1 MPNGARLCNLGMAAA
16 LGHAVPPLVA
26 LRRVVH
32 EAPAGIMSR
41 ALPNRYRT
49 DAPNDDRNHRIKT
62 AQPMTPPATSPT
74 SPHTPLGTDYIL
86 NALVEEGL
94 GHLFMV
100 PGGLVDPFLPALA
113 RHTKLKPVV
122 AAHEGGAVYMAD
134 GYARASGSFGAA
146 LGIGGPGSGN
156 MATATA
162 AAKTDSSPVLVMTG
176 EVPVE
181 MEGRGAFQDA
191 SQATLDDTAV
201 MAPLTRLSKKVAG
214 AENLNHWFR
223 HALTAMWAH
232 PRGPVHLSLAHGALT
247 GECTADYIKVFGFF
261 VGAEPLSTAA
271 ADAALGLL
279 ADGAREKSRVAILA
293 GAGVEHDATAA
304 RLRMLAE
311 RWSIPVATT
320 LRAKG
325 VFPEDHE
332 LSLGV
337 FGYAGTRHATNA
349 ILGDELDC
357 LIVLGSGLN
366 ERDTMHWTL
375 RERSKVLMI
384 HVNID
389 MDELTANGDLGH
401 VVPGSCH
408 AFLDLMDQR
417 AGLIGPALQDGQAR
431 RRQWIATIKAGPRLY
446 DLENLSRT
454 TAPIHPATA
463 IAALRKALPRSGIV
477 LVDSGAHRAFAGH
490 YWTAYEPRTY
500 ISATNL
506 GPMGWAIPAAVG
518 VQCARPDRRVAVI
531 TGDGCM
537 QMHGLEVQTA
547 ARYRLPIVYLV
558 INNGALGNVWLRAR
572 QYGALPTELTSI
584 PDHDWAG
591 FARSL
596 GAQGFTVREPA
607 ELADTLEKAF
617 AAGTTAL
624 IDVKADKNCPT
635 PVYDFNAGARAW
647 SYHE

>member
-1 MPNGARLCNLGMAAA
+1 M
-16 LGHAVPPLVA
+16 
-26 LRRVVH
+26 
-32 EAPAGIMSR
+32 
-41 ALPNRYRT
+41 
-49 DAPNDDRNHRIKT
+49 
-62 AQPMTPPATSPT
+62 
-74 SPHTPLGTDYIL
+74 PLGTDYL
-86 NALVEEGL
+86 LAALADEGL
-94 GHLFMV
+94 SHLFMV

-113 RHTKLKPVV
+113 RQTRLKPII

-134 GYARASGSFGAA
+134 GYARACGGFGAA
-146 LGIGGPGSGN
+146 LGIGGPGACN
-156 MATATA
+156 MATAVA
-162 AAKTDSSPVLVMTG
+162 AAKTDGSPVLVMTG
-176 EVPVE
+176 EVPLD
-181 MEGRGAFQDA
+181 MEGRGEFQDA

-201 MAPLTRLSKKVAG
+201 MAPLARMSKTVAS
-214 AENLNHWFR
+214 AKNLNHWFR
-223 HALTAMWAH
+223 HALTTMWAQ
-232 PRGPVHLSLAHGALT
+232 PRGPAHLSLTHDALV
-247 GECTADYIKVFGFF
+247 GECTVDYVKVEPFF
-261 VGAEPLSTAA
+261 VDARPLSMAP
-271 ADAALGLL
+271 ADVALKLI
-279 ADGAREKSRVAILA
+279 ADPARKNIAFLA
-293 GAGVEHDATAA
+293 GAGVEHDAAA
-304 RLRMLAE
+304 VRLQNLAE

-325 VFPEDHE
+325 VFPEGHA

-337 FGYAGTRHATNA
+337 FGYAGTRHATAA
-349 ILGDELDC
+349 ILGGELDC

-375 RERSKVLMI
+375 RERAKALLI
-384 HVNID
+384 LVNAD

-408 AFLDLMDQR
+408 AFLDLMYDR
-417 AGLIGPALQDGQAR
+417 AADIAAALDAGRPQ
-431 RRQWIATIKAGPRLY
+431 RRQWLGAIKAGPRLY
-446 DLENLSRT
+446 DMENCRRM

-463 IAALRKALPRSGIV
+463 IAALRDAFPRDGIV

-490 YWTAYEPRTY
+490 YWSSYAPRTY

-518 VQCARPDRRVAVI
+518 VQCAQPDKRVAVI

-537 QMHGLEVQTA
+537 QMHGIDVQTA

-558 INNGALGNVWLRAR
+558 INNGALGNVWLRAH
-572 QYGALPTELTSI
+572 QYGALPAELTSI

-607 ELADTLEKAF
+607 ELADTFSKAL